1 MPPRDRRAAC
11 LVAAATLALLLP
23 GIFFTLPPG
32 SGKGVEGAWRTL
44 NGEVPYRDFW
54 SMYAPGQIALSSWLL
69 RTFGREVL
77 VVATAGVALRCAT
90 AGLIYSVARRAGA
103 SGRVSAALGL
113 LFGASFFELSPEIGS
128 YPPALFL
135 IVWALWNTL
144 AWFEQGSDRRLW
156 HAGLLLGMAALFKHD
171 VAAYWM
177 LGTIAALWIA
187 WVLAGRRRPAHWAP
201 PLRSSWILGAGG
213 LALVAPVALGIALTA
228 GRDAWQDLFVFPAGP
243 FRLVRAERYPGLL
256 PNLDP
261 LLDWLANPGELGK
274 ARGAGVAFSSWM
286 LGNAPQAFFVV
297 GLLFL
302 LLRARALAPERLA
315 LLALLLSCLPFFW
328 LAAHVQQN
336 THLTTMA
343 LCSLLTAAILLIEL
357 GPHRP
362 LIGRLVL
369 GLALFHGAGLLV
381 RPAMSAWLF
390 LRWFPTSVALGLPG
404 TAGVRVTPGIRD
416 ELVPLVELVR
426 AGTTPR
432 ERIHVGVLE
441 NDAVVVSNPRF
452 YWLCERRAATRYSE
466 LHPAV
471 TDRESVQREMIAD
484 LEGAHVRCAVIWT
497 FGLHT
502 QERIEK
508 IVARR
513 RGLIGDVGSGL
524 LDRWFDEHFEPILV
538 RGEYAVWWRKGAP
551 RPSLPSD

>member
-1 MPPRDRRAAC
+1 MTPRDRRAAC

-32 SGKGVEGAWRTL
+32 SGKGVEGAWRIL
-44 NGEVPYRDFW
+44 EGEVPYRDFW
-54 SMYAPGQIALSSWLL
+54 SMYAPGQFALQAGLFL
-69 RTFGREVL
+69 IFGRQVL
-77 VVATAGVALRCAT
+77 VVGIAAALLRAAT
-90 AGLIYSVARRAGA
+90 AGLVFLVARRAGA
-103 SGRVSAALGL
+103 SERVSAALSL
-113 LFGASFFELSPEIGS
+113 CLGASFFELCPEIGS
-128 YPPALFL
+128 YPPALVL

-144 AWFEQGSDRRLW
+144 AWLEEGGERRLW

-187 WVLAGRRRPAHWAP
+187 PAIAGRRRPPEWGP
-201 PLRSSWILGAGG
+201 PLRASLVLGGGG
-213 LALVAPVALGIALTA
+213 LAVVAPVAIGIALTA
-228 GRDAWQDLFVFPAGP
+228 GRDAWHDLFAFPAGD
-243 FRLVRAERYPGLL
+243 FRLVRAQRYPGLL
-256 PNLDP
+256 PDLQP
-261 LLDWLANPGELGK
+261 VLDWFANLGDLGK
-274 ARGAGVAFSSWM
+274 ARDAGVAFSSWM
-286 LGNAPQAFFVV
+286 LGNAPQAFFLA
-297 GLLFL
+297 GLLL
-302 LLRARALAPERLA
+302 LAVRARALAPARMASLV
-315 LLALLLSCLPFFW
+315 LLSCCLPFYW

-343 LCSLLTAAILLIEL
+343 VGSFLVAGILLDEL
-357 GPHRP
+357 GPRRP
-362 LIGRLVL
+362 ILSGLVL
-369 GLALFHGAGLLV
+369 GLGLFQGAGLLV

-390 LRWFPTSVALGLPG
+390 VSWFGTSVPLGLPG

-426 AGTTPR
+426 RGTTPR

-452 YWLCERRAATRYSE
+452 YWLCQRRAATRYSE

-484 LEGAHVRCAVIWT
+484 LENKHVRCAVIWA
-497 FGLHT
+497 FGHG
-502 QERIEK
+502 EDRVEK

-513 RGLIGDVGSGL
+513 RALIGDIGSGL
-524 LDRWFDEHFEPILV
+524 LDGWLEQHFEPILT
-538 RGEYAVWWRKGAP
+538 RGEFSVWWRKGA
-551 RPSLPSD
+551 RR